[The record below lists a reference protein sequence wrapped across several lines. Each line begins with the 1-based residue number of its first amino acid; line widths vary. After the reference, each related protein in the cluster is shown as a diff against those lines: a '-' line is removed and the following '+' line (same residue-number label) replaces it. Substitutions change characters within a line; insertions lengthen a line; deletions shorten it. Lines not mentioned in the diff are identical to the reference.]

1 MATEEKK
8 YLINIESNLDKY
20 AKEAD
25 EARKKVEELTI
36 ENYKLKNSDTATTEQ
51 LEKSNAALR
60 VAQKEYRSAKT
71 NLDNYTQANKAQSLS
86 YDQLYKQW
94 TLAQKELKSMS
105 NAYVI
110 NEKGVRVLSEEYK
123 KQSKVVA
130 DAKKSLDQF
139 GKGINDNRLNVGNYT
154 SALQGLPGPLGM
166 AVSGVQRLAGALKT
180 LLINPIVLAIAALVA
195 ALASLYKSFKETDA
209 GATFLKAKMEQLN
222 AAWSVYLQTVRRAGG
237 DEDAL
242 KHLKDATKAAREYV
256 YELDRIN
263 DRIINNM
270 SQMEQD
276 EANIEKYLLKSK
288 DQTLPIKERIEYL
301 EKAQELER
309 KIRDIRIKDA
319 EDLYNEELKLAAE
332 KYNIDIKLLDRYVQA
347 DDRTAQMMLE
357 NDENLARVRNNMND
371 EYSKKLEELY
381 AKKAQLERESDAGQK
396 RIMSELSGLYKR
408 EITEAEA
415 KEKAKREDAIKE
427 KKAADK
433 MILEI
438 EKATNAEQLKEREKY
453 VADTINQLTEEINS
467 QLELY
472 QQADEYEKNRE
483 LINSQNR
490 LAIKESEIQNQFE
503 LKQEQLSNDRELEL
517 ASAERTGADIK
528 LINEKYANYQ
538 KQLDYEVAQAKLNV
552 YANFAG
558 SIAQL
563 FGEQTK
569 LGRVAA
575 VAQTA
580 INTYTAAMSV
590 FKDTPGGI
598 ILRSLAAAGT
608 VMTGL
613 ATIKKILSVKS
624 GLPGDSGSGGSAPT
638 AITST
643 AAVRTFATPIPTV
656 SQPQLTQQQLNAL
669 PQQPMVTAQEIAN
682 AISKLPAPIVTVE
695 DINAKVSRK
704 NKVDVRGVI

>member
-8 YLINIESNLDKY
+8 YLVNIESNLDKY
-20 AKEAD
+20 AKEAE
-25 EARKKVEELTI
+25 EAAKKVAELTI
-36 ENYKLKNSDTATTEQ
+36 ANNQVKESGKASGEEI
-51 LEKSNAALR
+51 EKSNAALR
-60 VAQKEYRSAKT
+60 NAQKEYRNAKKSVDLAT
-71 NLDNYTQANKAQSLS
+71 AANKAQSGS

-94 TLAQKELKSMS
+94 QLAQTQLKLMG
-105 NAYVI
+105 NAYTT
-110 NEKGVRVLSEEYK
+110 NEKGVRVLSQRYIE
-123 KQSKVVA
+123 QSKVVA
-130 DAKKSLDQF
+130 NAKKLLDDF
-139 GKGINDNRLNVGNYT
+139 GKGVNDNRLNVGNYT
-154 SALQGLPGPLGM
+154 SALQGLPGPIGR
-166 AVSGVQRLAGALKT
+166 VISSVQRFGAALKG
-180 LLINPIVLAIAALVA
+180 LLLNPVALAIGAVVA
-195 ALASLYKSFKETDA
+195 ALASVVKAFKETDA
-209 GATFLKAKMEQLN
+209 GATELESRMEQLKT
-222 AAWSVYLQTVRRAGG
+222 AWSVYLQTVRRAGG

-263 DRIINNM
+263 ERIINNM
-270 SQMEQD
+270 SQMAQD

-309 KIRDIRIKDA
+309 KIREIRIKDA
-319 EDLYNEELKLAAE
+319 EDLYNEELKYAAE
-332 KYNIDIKLLDRYVQA
+332 KYNIDVKLLDRFVQA
-347 DDRTAQMMLE
+347 DDRTAQMMMQ
-357 NDENLARVRNNMND
+357 NDKNVKRARNNMND
-371 EYSKKLEELY
+371 EYAKKLEELY
-381 AKKAQLERESDAGQK
+381 SKKAQLERESDAGQK

-438 EKATNAEQLKEREKY
+438 EKATNVEQLKEREKY
-453 VADTINQLTEEINS
+453 VADTINQLTEEIDA
-467 QLELY
+467 QLALFDRE
-472 QQADEYEKNRE
+472 DEYEKNRE

-490 LAIKESEIQNQFE
+490 LAIKESEIQNQFD
-503 LKQEQLSNDRELEL
+503 LKQEQLNNDRELEL

-575 VAQTA
+575 VTQTA

-682 AISKLPAPIVTVE
+682 AISKIPPPVVTVE
-695 DINAKVSRK
+695 DINAKVTRK
-704 NKVDVRGVI
+704 NKVDVRAII

>member
-1 MATEEKK
+1 
-8 YLINIESNLDKY
+8 
-20 AKEAD
+20 
-25 EARKKVEELTI
+25 
-36 ENYKLKNSDTATTEQ
+36 
-51 LEKSNAALR
+51 
-60 VAQKEYRSAKT
+60 
-71 NLDNYTQANKAQSLS
+71 
-86 YDQLYKQW
+86 
-94 TLAQKELKSMS
+94 
-105 NAYVI
+105 
-110 NEKGVRVLSEEYK
+110 
-123 KQSKVVA
+123 
-130 DAKKSLDQF
+130 
-139 GKGINDNRLNVGNYT
+139 
-154 SALQGLPGPLGM
+154 
-166 AVSGVQRLAGALKT
+166 
-180 LLINPIVLAIAALVA
+180 
-195 ALASLYKSFKETDA
+195 
-209 GATFLKAKMEQLN
+209 MEQLN
-222 AAWSVYLQTVRRAGG
+222 AAWSVYLQTVRGAGG

-270 SQMEQD
+270 SQMAQD

-309 KIRDIRIKDA
+309 KIREIRIKDA
-319 EDLYNEELKLAAE
+319 EDLYNEELKLTSE
-332 KYNIDIKLLDRYVQA
+332 KYNIDIKLLDRFIQA
-347 DDRTAQMMLE
+347 DDRTAQMMME
-357 NDENLARVRNNMND
+357 NDENVARARNSMND
-371 EYSKKLEELY
+371 EQAKKLEELY
-381 AKKAQLERESDAGQK
+381 LKKLEVQKASDAGQK

-408 EITEAEA
+408 ELTESENKDKTKAENAKKYKEAEI
-415 KEKAKREDAIKE
+415 KMRLELEKIS
-427 KKAADK
+427 
-433 MILEI
+433 
-438 EKATNAEQLKEREKY
+438 NAEQLKEREKY
-453 VADTINQLTEEINS
+453 VADTINQLSEEINS

-490 LAIKESEIQNQFE
+490 LAIKESEIQNQFD
-503 LKQEQLSNDRELEL
+503 LKQEQLNNDREMEL
-517 ASAERTGADIK
+517 ASAEKTGADIK

-538 KQLDYEVAQAKLNV
+538 KQLDYEVSQAKLNV

-558 SIAQL
+558 SIAEL

-643 AAVRTFATPIPTV
+643 AAVRTFATPIPAV

-682 AISKLPAPIVTVE
+682 AISKMPPPIVTVE
-695 DINAKVSRK
+695 DINAKVTRK
-704 NKVDVRGVI
+704 NKVDVRAII